1 MPVVKVSPSSKSL
14 DRLRARVT
22 REVISS
28 LREDS
33 GDAGLRFHL
42 VRAGIR
48 AGIWVVIRAGT
59 STG

>member
-1 MPVVKVSPSSKSL
+1 MPVVKVSPSSKAL
-14 DRLRARVT
+14 DRLRARVI
-22 REVISS
+22 REVIRS

-33 GDAGLRFHL
+33 GDAGLRVHL

-48 AGIWVVIRAGT
+48 AGIRVVVGAGT